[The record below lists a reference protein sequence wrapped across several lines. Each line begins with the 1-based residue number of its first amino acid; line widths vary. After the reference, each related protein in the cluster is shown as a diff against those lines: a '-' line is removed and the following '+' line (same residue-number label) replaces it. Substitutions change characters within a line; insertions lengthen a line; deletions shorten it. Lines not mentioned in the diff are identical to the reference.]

1 MYNKI
6 VIVGNLGRD
15 PERKGGDRGP
25 VTFSVATS
33 ERWRSN
39 EGEDKEE
46 TQWHE
51 CTAWGKLAD
60 ICLQILA
67 KGDRALV
74 EGSLEYNE
82 YEGKKYARIKMREM
96 KKLSP
101 RREGSQPSR
110 GSWGQ
115 AQPDQGG
122 WGQAQPPAQPQ
133 QPPAQPQQLPAQP
146 NQGGWN
152 QPPPNQGG
160 WAQPQPPAQPQQG
173 GWTQPQ
179 PPAQP
184 QQPPAQ
190 PPIQHKTSH
199 VAQPTG
205 DDPIPF

>member
-6 VIVGNLGRD
+6 VVIGYLGRD

-33 ERWRSN
+33 ERWRSA
-39 EGEDKEE
+39 EGQDKEE

-51 CTAWGKLAD
+51 VTTWGKLAD

-82 YEGKKYARIKMREM
+82 HDGKKYARIKAREM

-101 RREGSQPSR
+101 RREGSQPNQSNS
-110 GSWGQ
+110 GGWGQ
-115 AQPDQGG
+115 AQPQSAPAQGG
-122 WGQAQPPAQPQ
+122 WGQAQPQSAPV
-133 QPPAQPQQLPAQP
+133 
-146 NQGGWN
+146 QGGWG
-152 QPPPNQGG
+152 QPVPGQTN
-160 WAQPQPPAQPQQG
+160 
-173 GWTQPQ
+173 
-179 PPAQP
+179 
-184 QQPPAQ
+184 
-190 PPIQHKTSH
+190 PIQHKKSH
-199 VAQPTG
+199 VPQPS

>member
-6 VIVGNLGRD
+6 VIVGNLGRN

-33 ERWRSN
+33 ERWRSA
-39 EGEDKEE
+39 EGQDKEE

-51 CTAWGKLAD
+51 VTTWGKLAD

-82 YEGKKYARIKMREM
+82 YDGKKYARIKAREL
-96 KKLSP
+96 KKLSAK
-101 RREGSQPSR
+101 REGSQPNQ

-115 AQPDQGG
+115 AQPQSPPNPGG
-122 WGQAQPPAQPQ
+122 WGQAQPQSPPNPGSWGQPG
-133 QPPAQPQQLPAQP
+133 
-146 NQGGWN
+146 QGGWS
-152 QPPPNQGG
+152 QP
-160 WAQPQPPAQPQQG
+160 APAG
-173 GWTQPQ
+173 
-179 PPAQP
+179 PA
-184 QQPPAQ
+184 
-190 PPIQHKTSH
+190 IQHKKTTVS
-199 VAQPTG
+199 QPAG

>member
-51 CTAWGKLAD
+51 CTAWGKLGD
-60 ICLQILA
+60 VCLQILA

-74 EGSLEYNE
+74 EGALEYNE

-101 RREGSQPSR
+101 RREGGQPSR

-133 QPPAQPQQLPAQP
+133 PPTQPQPPAQP
-146 NQGGWN
+146 NQGGWG

-160 WAQPQPPAQPQQG
+160 W
-173 GWTQPQ
+173 TQP
-179 PPAQP
+179 
-184 QQPPAQ
+184 QPPAQ